1 MRRRERERERKE
13 EYKISKGKQM
23 MYVLS
28 RREEMA
34 EELREELRKREWEWS
49 YRRYMWESK
58 MRIEK
63 EEIKEI
69 EKKEREMRER
79 GEWKEEWEQ
88 EVNER

>member
-1 MRRRERERERKE
+1 MRRRGGEREKEE

-28 RREEMA
+28 RREEMP
-34 EELREELRKREWEWS
+34 EELRKREGGEELRKRECEWS

-79 GEWKEEWEQ
+79 GEWKEEWE
-88 EVNER
+88 

>member
-1 MRRRERERERKE
+1 MRRRERGREREE

-28 RREEMA
+28 RREEMP
-34 EELREELRKREWEWS
+34 EELRKREVEKKEWEWS

-79 GEWKEEWEQ
+79 GEWKEEWE
-88 EVNER
+88 

>member
-1 MRRRERERERKE
+1 MRRRERERECKE

-34 EELREELRKREWEWS
+34 EELREGEEELRKREWEWS

-79 GEWKEEWEQ
+79 GEWKEEWE
-88 EVNER
+88 

>member
-1 MRRRERERERKE
+1 MRRRERERECKE

-28 RREEMA
+28 RREEMP
-34 EELREELRKREWEWS
+34 EELRKREGEKCEWEWS

-69 EKKEREMRER
+69 EKIEREMRER
-79 GEWKEEWEQ
+79 GEWKEEWE
-88 EVNER
+88 